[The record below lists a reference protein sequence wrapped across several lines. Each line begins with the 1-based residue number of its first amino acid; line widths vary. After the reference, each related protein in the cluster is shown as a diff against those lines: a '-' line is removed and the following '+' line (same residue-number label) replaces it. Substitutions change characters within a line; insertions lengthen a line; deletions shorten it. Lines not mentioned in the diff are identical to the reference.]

1 MRRAEGLKLNPV
13 PLCQAWID
21 ETLDF
26 LKTRDRKSDEKEN
39 ALLMQQAES
48 VPIPT
53 SVGAFKGHPL
63 YALERHLLKFEAVYP
78 PDAPSL
84 GFIKGEPV
92 YAR

>member
-1 MRRAEGLKLNPV
+1 
-13 PLCQAWID
+13 
-21 ETLDF
+21 
-26 LKTRDRKSDEKEN
+26 
-39 ALLMQQAES
+39 MQQAES